1 MVYYLSFLT
10 MVKKSEIRFIKNHP
24 CYFPSFFFFFFVYR
38 KDFLKHFFIV
48 YNDID
53 FSSVERF

>member
-24 CYFPSFFFFFFVYR
+24 CYFPSFFFFFS
-38 KDFLKHFFIV
+38 FIEK
-48 YNDID
+48 I
-53 FSSVERF
+53 F